1 MTVEYHGPR
10 VVDDVPAWL
19 LQAIA
24 RRDRQPAIAEARPTH
39 AASSQSAAASQASAP
54 ARMHK
59 LYSGEPPP
67 VANTQGLPELR
78 RARAIHQRRQWR
90 EGAIEA
96 HVPRAVPGGEPLFV
110 DVVPRTAW
118 FSNLRSVLPARD
130 WDTLRKRTY
139 SKAGNVCQACG
150 GRGPRHP
157 VEAHERWVFNA
168 ANRVQR
174 LDRIVALCPACHAAT
189 HFGLAR
195 IRGFE
200 AEAIHHLCQVN
211 SWSEEQ
217 AWSEVHHRMN
227 LAKLQS
233 RIADWRLDM
242 RMLLREEGLSDAV
255 RPIVEGYFAGR
266 IKREVT
272 KEQAEIITDEED
284 SWTDV

>member
-1 MTVEYHGPR
+1 
-10 VVDDVPAWL
+10 
-19 LQAIA
+19 
-24 RRDRQPAIAEARPTH
+24 
-39 AASSQSAAASQASAP
+39 
-54 ARMHK
+54 MHK

-96 HVPRAVPGGEPLFV
+96 HVPRAVPGGEQLFV
-110 DVVPRTAW
+110 DVVPHTAW

-139 SKAGNVCQACG
+139 AKAGNVCQACG

-227 LAKLQS
+227 LAKLHS

-255 RPIVEGYFAGR
+255 RQIVEGYYAGR
-266 IKREVT
+266 IKREIT

-284 SWTDV
+284 GWTDV